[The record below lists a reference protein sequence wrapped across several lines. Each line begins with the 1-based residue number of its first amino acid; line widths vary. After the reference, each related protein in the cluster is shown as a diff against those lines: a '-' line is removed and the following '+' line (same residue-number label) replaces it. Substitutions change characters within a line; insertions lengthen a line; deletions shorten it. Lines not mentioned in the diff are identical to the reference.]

1 MSEGP
6 KNFIITLTGPSGCGK
21 SYVIERIMDLEQK
34 FALQNIDFHPV
45 RVPKYVTRPLRSN
58 EIRDLL
64 EGKELDVISLEH
76 ISDTCELKYQTYG
89 KKYGLELNTVTSH
102 LEEGKSPVIVINDIR
117 VVEELKKKFPEQVLS
132 LFLFREVP
140 RRDTFLKEA
149 KARGN
154 VAKSETEE
162 RFNKATAI
170 YRTYIEN
177 IGLFNRVILNPSRT
191 PDSEDYA
198 QVQIENVIKGVLNG
212 KITLKTKRNGRP
224 KLFIIAGNAA
234 SGKDEIIQ
242 AVNDMGKLQATIIP
256 KYTSRM
262 QDKDDGSEMIC
273 QYVPAKEKM
282 CMYKDAYESEL
293 AELQVLF
300 KQREAVAGKDIE
312 KLAAARAENLKEK
325 RAIPNAEARFWLA
338 LQQEKEK
345 IRENLRT
352 RILKEAIAEHRL
364 ENLRLFDQDFNQL
377 CEIYKKEGYHK
388 PGCDVEAYL
397 SSHPDIDAEAI
408 INLIEEEADVEND
421 ICFEKINGLNEKR
434 LWDLYAKEGYH
445 SANISVEALKQ
456 ESAQRIMDEFF
467 EQNSAYL
474 DLEKISKDLKDEISV
489 KTAGQIFKV
498 TGPAYYIE
506 FSGQGLVMYE
516 NNKTL
521 YGFQVCELPEQRNL
535 QYEQMLKQNKHCVL
549 VASLIDIFNI
559 CRPFFNMDV
568 ITVFSYSEI
577 SSEEF
582 EKKSTAGT
590 VDRKMENFEKEIKK
604 YSEYIAD
611 FDHVTIY
618 AESELDKQSGGR
630 TEELIDQ
637 IFRLFRYYNPSDDNQ
652 KIPV

>member
-300 KQREAVAGKDIE
+300 
-312 KLAAARAENLKEK
+312 
-325 RAIPNAEARFWLA
+325 
-338 LQQEKEK
+338 
-345 IRENLRT
+345 
-352 RILKEAIAEHRL
+352 
-364 ENLRLFDQDFNQL
+364 
-377 CEIYKKEGYHK
+377 
-388 PGCDVEAYL
+388 
-397 SSHPDIDAEAI
+397 
-408 INLIEEEADVEND
+408 VEND

>member
-1 MSEGP
+1 MPKEL

-21 SYVIERIMDLEQK
+21 SYVIERIMELEQK
-34 FALQNIDFHPV
+34 LALQKMDFHPI

-58 EIRDLL
+58 EIKDLL

-76 ISDTCELKYQTYG
+76 ISDACELKYQTYG

-102 LEEGKSPVIVINDIR
+102 LKDGKSPVIVINDIR

-154 VAKSETEE
+154 VAKTETEE

-177 IGLFNRVILNPSRT
+177 IGLFNRVILNPTRT

-198 QVQIENVIKGVLNG
+198 QIQIENVVRSVLSG
-212 KITLKTKRNGRP
+212 KISLKAKKNGRP

-273 QYVPAKEKM
+273 QYIPAREKLHK
-282 CMYKDAYESEL
+282 YQEAYESEL
-293 AELQVLF
+293 KEQQIIF
-300 KQREAVAGKDIE
+300 NQRELLAGTDIE
-312 KLAAARAENLKEK
+312 KLAAAQAENLKEK
-325 RAIPNAEARFWLA
+325 RAIPNAENRFWSA
-338 LQQEKEK
+338 LQQEREK
-345 IRENLRT
+345 IRANLRK
-352 RILKEAIAEHRL
+352 RILNEAVAEHSL
-364 ENLRLFDQDFNQL
+364 ESLNLFDKDCDQL
-377 CEIYKKEGYHK
+377 CEIYKKEGYHRQ
-388 PGCDVEAYL
+388 GLNVESYL
-397 SSHPDIDAEAI
+397 CSNSNIDAETI
-408 INLIEEEADVEND
+408 IKLIEEEADVEHD
-421 ICFEKINGLNEKR
+421 ICSEKLNRLNEKR

-445 SANISVEALKQ
+445 AANIAVEALKETIDQ
-456 ESAQRIMDEFF
+456 KIMNEFF
-467 EQNSAYL
+467 ERNISYL
-474 DLEKISKDLKDEISV
+474 DLEKINKDFEKEISE

-498 TGPAYYIE
+498 TGPSYYIE
-506 FSGQGLVMYE
+506 FGSQGLVMYE

-521 YGFQVCELPEQRNL
+521 YGFQVCELPEKKNL
-535 QYEQMLKQNKHCVL
+535 QYEQMLKQNNHCVL

-559 CRPFFNMDV
+559 CRPFFNGDV

-590 VDRKMENFEKEIKK
+590 VDQKMENFEKEIKK

-618 AESELDKQSGGR
+618 AESELDSQSGGR

-637 IFRLFRYYNPSDDNQ
+637 IFRLFRYYNPDGDS
-652 KIPV
+652 KISV